1 MSISLKSLTVAK
13 LNKKASEV
21 EEVQLP
27 ENLDRQTER
36 DLILAAIDK
45 FIEVRKS
52 EWGDLRSQVGD
63 FNPYVTRYDMLQK
76 FRKAIAQG
84 ELLSQFPASSGS
96 LVERIFPIRQTLASL
111 AVGQSIAWGHPISL
125 KSIYMQ
131 LDLMTWDEFL
141 TELAQINQTE
151 FELVPSRVKNWQ
163 VGDRQV
169 GALTFHRDLGAENR
183 LVD

>member
-1 MSISLKSLTVAK
+1 MAKST
-13 LNKKASEV
+13 KKFLQV

-27 ENLDRQTER
+27 ENLDRQAER

-52 EWGDLRSQVGD
+52 EWGDLRSQVGEFD
-63 FNPYVTRYDMLQK
+63 PYVTRYDMLQK

-84 ELLSQFPASSGS
+84 ELLSQFPELSGS
-96 LVERIFPIRQTLASL
+96 LVERIFPIWQKLASL
-111 AVGQSIAWGHPISL
+111 AVGQPLAWGHPISL

-131 LDLMTWDEFL
+131 LNQMTWDEFL
-141 TELAQINQTE
+141 TGLAQINQTE

-169 GALTFHRDLGAENR
+169 GALTFHHSLSVEDQELTHS
-183 LVD
+183 

>member
-1 MSISLKSLTVAK
+1 MAKST
-13 LNKKASEV
+13 NKALEV
-21 EEVQLP
+21 EEIQLP
-27 ENLDRQTER
+27 ANLDRQAER

-52 EWGDLRSQVGD
+52 EWGDLRSQVGE

-84 ELLSQFPASSGS
+84 ELLSQFPELSGS
-96 LVERIFPIRQTLASL
+96 LVERVFPIWQKLASL
-111 AVGQSIAWGHPISL
+111 AVGQAIAWGHPISL

-131 LDLMTWDEFL
+131 LDHITWDEFL
-141 TELAQINQTE
+141 SELAQINQTE
-151 FELVPSRVKNWQ
+151 FELVPSRVKNWM

-169 GALTFHRDLGAENR
+169 GALTFHRNLGIDNHK
-183 LVD
+183 VD